1 MKSRLLSML
10 VTGLVLAVSLLAAVQ
25 ITQSIRDR
33 NSGQNDVQLSQNEQV
48 QSVVPIV
55 IGSVSAGDDDVS
67 ITGSAQADTAISVL
81 NFGNSIRQIKSDGEG
96 AWVARIPVKR
106 DERYKLE
113 FIQFVGEGQPI
124 RADETVFHIP
134 APPLDD
140 ASADQSPRALV
151 MVTAPGGPSRIFQS
165 PFRGLPTSGAVSM
178 GSIDYDDSGGVIFS
192 GTSELAGR
200 IRLFAN
206 NTMVGDPRVE
216 ANGRWYA
223 IAADTL
229 PSGTIDIRAELITEQ
244 GSHSSVQVSFDR
256 LRSQNEIDE
265 EQVEVIY
272 RPYSWQIRR
281 SLYGGGNQY
290 TAIFAPENAEPIV
303 SE

>member
-1 MKSRLLSML
+1 ML
-10 VTGLVLAVSLLAAVQ
+10 VTGLVLAVSLLVAVQ
-25 ITQSIRDR
+25 ITQTVKNR
-33 NSGQNDVQLSQNEQV
+33 NAV
-48 QSVVPIV
+48 QSDVPQNQDDLVESVTPIV
-55 IGSVSAGDDDVS
+55 IGAVSAGENELS
-67 ITGSAQADTAISVL
+67 ISGNAQANTNISVL
-81 NFGNSIRQIKSDGEG
+81 NFGQSFRQIKSDENGE
-96 AWVARIPVKR
+96 WVARLSVKR
-106 DERYKLE
+106 DQRYKIE
-113 FIQFVGEGQPI
+113 FIQFAGKGQPI

-134 APPLDD
+134 PPPLDD
-140 ASADQSPRALV
+140 ASVDQSPRALV

-178 GSIDYDDSGGVIFS
+178 GYIDYDDSGGVIFS

-229 PSGTIDIRAELITEQ
+229 PSGTVEIRAELVTEQ
-244 GSHSSVQVSFDR
+244 GSHSQVRVTFDR
-256 LRSQNEIDE
+256 LRSRGNIANDALSNEKNID
-265 EQVEVIY
+265 VIY
-272 RPYSWQIRR
+272 EPFSWQIRR

-290 TAIFAPENAEPIV
+290 TAIFAPEDADPIV